1 MEEYSQSTSSPSSA
15 KIGFVIV
22 AIIALAAVG
31 VLAYENRSTGQSNS
45 EQMVVE
51 ETTSPAGAQTG
62 ESVTSG
68 MNDEATAA
76 EQSQYESGEYTVT
89 GEYTSPGG
97 PETIEV
103 TVILEDGVV
112 VDAEVVP
119 QATLPISQQMQNA
132 FVGGYEEFVIGKN
145 IDEIE
150 LTKVAGSSLTP
161 KGFNDAVEKIKQ
173 EALS

>member
-1 MEEYSQSTSSPSSA
+1 MEETTAPQFSTNTNRVGL
-15 KIGFVIV
+15 IIV
-22 AIIALAAVG
+22 GLLAVAALG
-31 VLAYENRSTGQSNS
+31 VLVYEKRPQTSPASQTT
-45 EQMVVE
+45 VVE
-51 ETTSPAGAQTG
+51 ESATSADTNGAVTDNSNAMQG
-62 ESVTSG
+62 AEESAYQ
-68 MNDEATAA
+68 D
-76 EQSQYESGEYTVT
+76 GEYTVM

-97 PETIEV
+97 PEQIEV
-103 TVILEDGVV
+103 SLTLENGVV

-132 FVGGYEEFVIGKN
+132 FTGGYEEFVIGKS
-145 IDEIE
+145 IDEVE